1 MNERKVEKKHTQ
13 CVFCVGR
20 EERVGIGR
28 KRREE
33 NYPLFRK

>member
-1 MNERKVEKKHTQ
+1 MNERKVEKNTHNVC
-13 CVFCVGR
+13 CVWV
-20 EERVGIGR
+20 ERVGIGR